1 MYDLSPLPLGDS
13 SSPLQLLLPTFE
25 VTSRPLRF
33 LRHLSPSPGEG
44 ILLSISM
51 RSVEGHG
58 VGGEVGGAEV
68 WSVGKGLESSNILLS
83 FPNRLARVP
92 RGR

>member
-13 SSPLQLLLPTFE
+13 SSPLQLLLPYTFE

-58 VGGEVGGAEV
+58 VGGAEV